1 MADHNGAEASASAS
15 PQGDDY
21 VFRSFQEYRWD
32 LDKDFLVSQP
42 TFSSLTITT
51 LRAIPHADSESQ
63 GGLVLALGGYHA
75 LAQTASQADIVMHSR
90 IFYFA
95 RISGTTIPYAGYRD
109 WLRAGY
115 LAGHQPRLWEWDL
128 LEALCNHRDRLAS
141 TGDAAGRRDEA
152 AAEKARWVR
161 ALLDA
166 DAAPRARSGSV
177 DGGAGAGGADESTP
191 SWMAAA
197 PKSQLYVDRTLAAS
211 DSDGDE
217 SSPAYPERFAA
228 IIKAVQTGEPVEGIV
243 EIPDIVARNPTTTPF
258 GSMAR
263 PPKPWEKAR
272 PEGGTELTAGGEHGL
287 VAQVDQKF
295 PDSEAE
301 TPEGLA

>member
-1 MADHNGAEASASAS
+1 MADHNGDEASSPASASA
-15 PQGDDY
+15 QDNDN

-32 LDKDFLVSQP
+32 LDRDFL
-42 TFSSLTITT
+42 
-51 LRAIPHADSESQ
+51 

-95 RISGTTIPYAGYRD
+95 RISGTTIPFAGYRH
-109 WLRAGY
+109 WLRAGFQ
-115 LAGHQPRLWEWDL
+115 AGHQPRLWEWDL

-141 TGDAAGRRDEA
+141 AGADAASLASRREKA
-152 AAEKARWVR
+152 AADKARWVR

-166 DAAPRARSGSV
+166 DTMPQARPATAAASSGAAAV
-177 DGGAGAGGADESTP
+177 WAADESTP

-197 PKSQLYVDRTLAAS
+197 PKGELYVDRTLAANAE
-211 DSDGDE
+211 DGED
-217 SSPAYPERFAA
+217 SSPAYPARFAA
-228 IIKAVQTGEPVEGIV
+228 IIKAVQTGGPVEGIV
-243 EIPDIVARNPTTTPF
+243 DIPDIVARNPTTTPF

-263 PPKPWEKAR
+263 PPKPWEKAQ
-272 PEGGTELTAGGEHGL
+272 PDVGTELHAGAEHGL
-287 VAQVDQKF
+287 AAQVDEKF

-301 TPEGLA
+301 APVDPA

>member
-1 MADHNGAEASASAS
+1 MADHNGAVASAPGPA
-15 PQGDDY
+15 QDDDY
-21 VFRSFQEYRWD
+21 VFPSFQEYRWD
-32 LDKDFLVSQP
+32 LDKDFL
-42 TFSSLTITT
+42 
-51 LRAIPHADSESQ
+51 

-95 RISGTTIPYAGYRD
+95 RISGTTIPFAGYRD
-109 WLRAGY
+109 WLRAGVQ
-115 LAGHQPRLWEWDL
+115 AGHQPRLWEWDL

-141 TGDAAGRRDEA
+141 AGADAASLEGRREEA

-166 DAAPRARSGSV
+166 DTTPQARHLTG
-177 DGGAGAGGADESTP
+177 DGGAGTAGADEPTP

-197 PKSQLYVDRTLAAS
+197 PKSQLYVDRTLAAGS
-211 DSDGDE
+211 EDGDE

-263 PPKPWEKAR
+263 PPKPWEKAQ
-272 PEGGTELTAGGEHGL
+272 PDAGTELHTGGERGL
-287 VAQVDQKF
+287 AAQVDEKF
-295 PDSEAE
+295 PDNEAE
-301 TPEGLA
+301 TPAGLA

>member
-1 MADHNGAEASASAS
+1 MADLNGAEASASGPAHN
-15 PQGDDY
+15 DDY
-21 VFRSFQEYRWD
+21 AYRSFHEYRWD
-32 LDKDFLVSQP
+32 LDKDFL
-42 TFSSLTITT
+42 
-51 LRAIPHADSESQ
+51 

-90 IFYFA
+90 IFYYA

-109 WLRAGY
+109 WLRASY
-115 LAGHQPRLWEWDL
+115 QAGQPARLWEWDL

-141 TGDAAGRRDEA
+141 SAAGDAASLATRREEA
-152 AAEKARWVR
+152 AAEKARRGWR
-161 ALLDA
+161 
-166 DAAPRARSGSV
+166 
-177 DGGAGAGGADESTP
+177 ADESTP

-197 PKSQLYVDRTLAAS
+197 PKTELYVDRTLAAN
-211 DSDGDE
+211 DDDGDE

-243 EIPDIVARNPTTTPF
+243 EIPDIVARNSTTTPF

-272 PEGGTELTAGGEHGL
+272 LDAGTELHAEGGL
-287 VAQVDQKF
+287 VAQVDEKF
-295 PDSEAE
+295 PDDDIEMPGGR
-301 TPEGLA
+301 T

>member
-1 MADHNGAEASASAS
+1 
-15 PQGDDY
+15 
-21 VFRSFQEYRWD
+21 
-32 LDKDFLVSQP
+32 
-42 TFSSLTITT
+42 
-51 LRAIPHADSESQ
+51 
-63 GGLVLALGGYHA
+63 
-75 LAQTASQADIVMHSR
+75 MHSR

-115 LAGHQPRLWEWDL
+115 QAGNQPRLWEWDL

-141 TGDAAGRRDEA
+141 AGDAASLAGRRDEA

-166 DAAPRARSGSV
+166 DMTSQARPGTGLGS
-177 DGGAGAGGADESTP
+177 DGGAGAAGADESTP

-197 PKSQLYVDRTLAAS
+197 PKSELYVDRTLAAN
-211 DSDGDE
+211 DGDGDGDE

-243 EIPDIVARNPTTTPF
+243 EIPDIVARNPVSNPSLGF
-258 GSMAR
+258 HKYIMPRNSR
-263 PPKPWEKAR
+263 R
-272 PEGGTELTAGGEHGL
+272 
-287 VAQVDQKF
+287 
-295 PDSEAE
+295 S
-301 TPEGLA
+301 

>member
-1 MADHNGAEASASAS
+1 MADPNGAEASAPA
-15 PQGDDY
+15 PAQEADY
-21 VFRSFQEYRWD
+21 AYRSFHEYRWD
-32 LDKDFLVSQP
+32 LDKDFL
-42 TFSSLTITT
+42 
-51 LRAIPHADSESQ
+51 

-90 IFYFA
+90 IFYYA
-95 RISGTTIPYAGYRD
+95 RISGTTIPYAGYRH
-109 WLRAGY
+109 WLRASY
-115 LAGHQPRLWEWDL
+115 QAAQPARLWEWDL

-141 TGDAAGRRDEA
+141 SAAGDAASLPTRREEA
-152 AAEKARWVR
+152 AAEKARWAR
-161 ALLDA
+161 ALLAEDS
-166 DAAPRARSGSV
+166 PSQARPGTSA
-177 DGGAGAGGADESTP
+177 GGDGGADESTP

-197 PKSQLYVDRTLAAS
+197 PKTELYVDRTLAAN
-211 DSDGDE
+211 DDDGDE

-272 PEGGTELTAGGEHGL
+272 PDAGTELQAEGEHGL
-287 VAQVDQKF
+287 AAQVDEKF
-295 PDSEAE
+295 PDDDIE
-301 TPEGLA
+301 TDGGRT

>member
-32 LDKDFLVSQP
+32 LDKDFL
-42 TFSSLTITT
+42 
-51 LRAIPHADSESQ
+51 

>member
-1 MADHNGAEASASAS
+1 MAMADPNGAEAPAPDPA
-15 PQGDDY
+15 QEADY
-21 VFRSFQEYRWD
+21 AYRSFHEYRWD
-32 LDKDFLVSQP
+32 LDKDFL
-42 TFSSLTITT
+42 
-51 LRAIPHADSESQ
+51 

-90 IFYFA
+90 IFYYA

-109 WLRAGY
+109 WLRASY
-115 LAGHQPRLWEWDL
+115 QAGQPARLWEWDL

-141 TGDAAGRRDEA
+141 SAAAGDAASLATRRDEA
-152 AAEKARWVR
+152 TAEKARWAR
-161 ALLDA
+161 ALLAED
-166 DAAPRARSGSV
+166 PSSQARPGT
-177 DGGAGAGGADESTP
+177 GADDSTP

-197 PKSQLYVDRTLAAS
+197 PKTELYVDRTLAAN
-211 DSDGDE
+211 DDDDDGDE

-272 PEGGTELTAGGEHGL
+272 SDAGTQLHAEGVL
-287 VAQVDQKF
+287 VAQVDEKF
-295 PDSEAE
+295 PDDDVE
-301 TPEGLA
+301 TPGGRA

>member
-1 MADHNGAEASASAS
+1 
-15 PQGDDY
+15 
-21 VFRSFQEYRWD
+21 
-32 LDKDFLVSQP
+32 
-42 TFSSLTITT
+42 
-51 LRAIPHADSESQ
+51 
-63 GGLVLALGGYHA
+63 
-75 LAQTASQADIVMHSR
+75 MHSR

-115 LAGHQPRLWEWDL
+115 RAGNQPRLWEWDL

-141 TGDAAGRRDEA
+141 AGDAASLATRRDEA

-166 DAAPRARSGSV
+166 DMTSQARPGTGPGS
-177 DGGAGAGGADESTP
+177 DSAAGAGGADESTP

-197 PKSQLYVDRTLAAS
+197 PKSELYVDRTLAAN
-211 DSDGDE
+211 DGDGDD

-243 EIPDIVARNPTTTPF
+243 EIPDIVARNPVSNSSVAFHKHITPINL
-258 GSMAR
+258 R
-263 PPKPWEKAR
+263 R
-272 PEGGTELTAGGEHGL
+272 Y
-287 VAQVDQKF
+287 
-295 PDSEAE
+295 
-301 TPEGLA
+301 